1 MRKTRLLIVDDHE
14 VVRVGLRTL
23 LDAEADMEVVAEASS
38 ANEALMQV
46 ERYRPDVVIMD
57 VRLKGQSGLE
67 ACRLIRQRH
76 PETQVIILTSY
87 LNEEFISHALRVG
100 AAGYLLKEV
109 GSSELVRSIRN
120 AASGKA
126 AFDPHTASRMAARLR
141 RLEMNMEENA
151 FKGLSGR
158 EMEVL
163 ELVSKGKSNREIA
176 EKLSLSQGTVR
187 NYVSS
192 IMEKLGMRNRIEL
205 ATYAV
210 KHNIS
215 EWMPDINAE

>member
-1 MRKTRLLIVDDHE
+1 
-14 VVRVGLRTL
+14 
-23 LDAEADMEVVAEASS
+23 
-38 ANEALMQV
+38 
-46 ERYRPDVVIMD
+46 
-57 VRLKGQSGLE
+57 
-67 ACRLIRQRH
+67 
-76 PETQVIILTSY
+76 
-87 LNEEFISHALRVG
+87 
-100 AAGYLLKEV
+100 
-109 GSSELVRSIRN
+109 
-120 AASGKA
+120 
-126 AFDPHTASRMAARLR
+126 MAARLR